1 MFGRNASGALN
12 QVIGNWQLAGIVSAS
27 TGNWFTVSDPF
38 VNSSNTDC
46 GGTVTFNCSRPNL
59 IGNPN
64 ATPCIPGTF
73 YNTCAF
79 ASNLTPGTY
88 GNEGRNV
95 VLGPGYQEW
104 DMTFFK
110 TFPISEQK
118 HFEFRADLFNL
129 WNHTNY
135 LVGPTGSDGQVE
147 PVAVELGTAQMGLPQ
162 AARAPRQVQFA
173 VKFVF

>member
-1 MFGRNASGALN
+1 
-12 QVIGNWQLAGIVSAS
+12 
-27 TGNWFTVSDPF
+27 
-38 VNSSNTDC
+38 
-46 GGTVTFNCSRPNL
+46 
-59 IGNPN
+59 
-64 ATPCIPGTF
+64 
-73 YNTCAF
+73 
-79 ASNLTPGTY
+79 
-88 GNEGRNV
+88 
-95 VLGPGYQEW
+95 
-104 DMTFFK
+104 MTFFK

-162 AARAPRQVQFA
+162 AARAPRQVQVA